1 MNGEVLW
8 HLNDVTGI
16 LWHSNS
22 VMLANLAMQ
31 LLRMPPEDF
40 AREIVKDAQYHTIQ
54 LMFCTMK
61 FTVSQ
66 LIHLGETMAKR
77 KHSVTKSLQVVSRG
91 NLQTRW
97 DANLHCK
104 LHEESLQYHVEI
116 SQSLHGSKG
125 NKDLQYIPLE
135 LFFQE
140 FSSPHLVLT
149 IISVPKLP
157 ISLGQMPTTGNAFPS
172 LAVSCP

>member
-31 LLRMPPEDF
+31 LLHMPPEDF

-54 LMFCTMK
+54 LMFGTMK

-77 KHSVTKSLQVVSRG
+77 KHCHAGRTQAAADRAQST
-91 NLQTRW
+91 NLNS
-97 DANLHCK
+97 DVA
-104 LHEESLQYHVEI
+104 S
-116 SQSLHGSKG
+116 
-125 NKDLQYIPLE
+125 
-135 LFFQE
+135 
-140 FSSPHLVLT
+140 
-149 IISVPKLP
+149 
-157 ISLGQMPTTGNAFPS
+157 
-172 LAVSCP
+172 